1 MKVHGQALV
10 VCNIQVSGDLILDCL
25 MKFHHLFKHFL
36 SLQ

>member
-10 VCNIQVSGDLILDCL
+10 VCNIQVSGDLVLDCL
-25 MKFHHLFKHFL
+25 KFHHLFKHFL